1 MVKRYDPYDDE
12 PQTGESFLA
21 WWRKRRGVNQQ
32 EMADAVG
39 VSLSTYRRLER
50 GQIDD
55 PGVRILH
62 NCAIAL
68 GVTLYDIIPA
78 EWSHWTQFGED
89 AAKPPKWE
97 KFFHPD
103 RDGADSDLTVTP
115 TPHFEDSV
123 PDGWIKA
130 RRRALADLAREHH
143 G

>member
-1 MVKRYDPYDDE
+1 MVKRYDPDDDD
-12 PQTGESFLA
+12 GESFLA

-78 EWSHWTQFGED
+78 EWIHWTEFRKD

-97 KFFHPD
+97 KFFHPE

-115 TPHFEDSV
+115 PPSFEACV

-130 RRRALADLAREHH
+130 RREALTRLARKHS